1 MNKPTLKIGAEVAQ
15 AQSESIPVVALETSV
30 LAHGLPYPHNINTVL
45 HAEARIRTVGA
56 VPASIA
62 VLNGEIAIGLDREEI
77 EMLGTG
83 DSVAKLGRPELP
95 FALAAG
101 ESGAT
106 TVSST
111 MICASLAGIEVFATG
126 GIGGVHRD
134 YCAHLDVSQDL
145 HELSNTSVL
154 VVASGVK
161 AILDIPKTLE
171 VLETLG
177 VSVAVFGQSEF
188 PAFWAR
194 SSGIVAGVR
203 LDTPAEFA
211 EAFSMRRKL
220 GIPGAMLAANPVP
233 SAAEISV
240 ERLAPWIDN
249 AIAEAER
256 NQISGKDVTPF
267 LLDSIAVQSGGQTV
281 AANKALIWDNAQ
293 FAAQIAR
300 CLAGMN
306 P

>member
-1 MNKPTLKIGAEVAQ
+1 MNSPPLRIGAEVAQ
-15 AQSESIPVVALETSV
+15 AQSESKPVVALETSV
-30 LAHGLPYPHNINTVL
+30 LAHGLPYPHNIETAL
-45 HAEARIRTVGA
+45 LAEDRIRSAGA
-56 VPASIA
+56 APATIA
-62 VLNGEIAIGLDREEI
+62 IINGEIAVGLSQEEI
-77 EMLGTG
+77 KSLGTG
-83 DSVAKLGRPELP
+83 EPVAKLGRPELP

-101 ESGAT
+101 ASGAT

-111 MICASLAGIEVFATG
+111 MICARLAGIKVFATG
-126 GIGGVHRD
+126 GIGGVHRNF
-134 YCAHLDVSQDL
+134 CHHLDVSQDL

-171 VLETLG
+171 MLETLG

-194 SSGIVAGVR
+194 SSGIAAGVR
-203 LDTPAEFA
+203 LDAPAQFA
-211 EAFSMRRKL
+211 AAFAKRRKL

-233 SAAEISV
+233 STAEIPA

-256 NQISGKDVTPF
+256 NQISGKHVTPF
-267 LLDSIAVQSGGQTV
+267 LLDRVAEQSGGQTV
-281 AANKALIWDNAQ
+281 AANKALIWNNAQ
-293 FAAQIAR
+293 FAAQVAC
-300 CLAGMN
+300 CLADMS

>member
-1 MNKPTLKIGAEVAQ
+1 MKNPPLKIGAEVAQ
-15 AQSESIPVVALETSV
+15 AQSESKPVVALETSI
-30 LAHGLPYPHNINTVL
+30 LAHGLPYPHNIETAL
-45 HAEARIRTVGA
+45 HAEDRIRSHGA
-56 VPASIA
+56 VPATIA
-62 VLNGEIAIGLDREEI
+62 VIEGDIAIGLNREEI

-83 DSVAKLGRPELP
+83 VPVAKLGRPELP

-111 MICASLAGIEVFATG
+111 MICANLAGIEVFATG
-126 GIGGVHRD
+126 GIGGVHRNFSQ
-134 YCAHLDVSQDL
+134 HLDVSQDL

-194 SSGIVAGVR
+194 SSGIPAGVR
-203 LDTPAEFA
+203 LDAPAQFA
-211 EAFSMRRKL
+211 EAFAMRQKL

-233 SAAEISV
+233 SADAIAA
-240 ERLAPWIDN
+240 ERLAPWIEN
-249 AIAEAER
+249 AIAETER
-256 NQISGKDVTPF
+256 RQISGKGVTPF
-267 LLDSIAVQSGGQTV
+267 LLDSIAEQSGGETV
-281 AANKALIWDNAQ
+281 AANKALLWDNAR
-293 FAAQIAR
+293 FAAQISC
-300 CLAGMN
+300 CLADMK

>member
-1 MNKPTLKIGAEVAQ
+1 MNKPPLKIGAEVAQ
-15 AQSESIPVVALETSV
+15 AQSEAKPVVALETSV
-30 LAHGLPYPHNINTVL
+30 LAHGLPYPHNIKTAL
-45 HAEARIRTVGA
+45 QAEDRIRSVGA
-56 VPASIA
+56 VPATIA
-62 VLNGEIAIGLDREEI
+62 VIKGEIAIGLDREEI
-77 EMLGTG
+77 ETLGTG
-83 DSVAKLGRPELP
+83 IPVAKLGRPELP

-101 ESGAT
+101 VSGAT

-111 MICASLAGIEVFATG
+111 MICANLAGIKVFATG
-126 GIGGVHRD
+126 GIGGVHRNF
-134 YCAHLDVSQDL
+134 YQHLDISQDL

-177 VSVAVFGQSEF
+177 VSVAVYGQSEF

-194 SSGIVAGVR
+194 SSGIPAGVR
-203 LDTPAEFA
+203 LDAPAQFA
-211 EAFSMRRKL
+211 EAFATRQKM

-233 SAAEISV
+233 SAAEIPA
-240 ERLAPWIDN
+240 ERLAPWIEN

-267 LLDSIAVQSGGQTV
+267 LLDSIAEQSGGQTV

-293 FAAQIAR
+293 FAAQIAC
-300 CLAGMN
+300 CLADVN